1 MIHFLLHLIT
11 ASLTHV
17 FNLSLYHGTLPID
30 FKIARTTPVFKN
42 KGSITDV
49 SNYRPISVI
58 SHISKLLESIVKQ
71 QLLTHLIEQHL
82 LSKNQFAYIK
92 GRSTE
97 TTLHKIIDNWLN
109 NIDNGKITGA
119 CFLDLSKCFDTV
131 SHSIL
136 LEKLP
141 NYGIIDIELNW
152 FRSYLTDRQQLVKC
166 NAKLS
171 KLMNLYTGIPQKF

>member
-1 MIHFLLHLIT
+1 MHILLHPL
-11 ASLTHV
+11 SHV
-17 FNLSLYHGTLPID
+17 FNLSLHHGTLPID
-30 FKIARTTPVFKN
+30 FKKARTTPVFKK

-49 SNYRPISVI
+49 SNYCPISVI
-58 SHISKLLESIVKQ
+58 SHISKLLESIVKE

-97 TTLHKIIDNWLN
+97 TALHKIIDNWLN
-109 NIDNGKITGA
+109 NIGNGKITGA

-141 NYGIIDIELNW
+141 NLLIVNLIGLN
-152 FRSYLTDRQQLVKC
+152 L
-166 NAKLS
+166 
-171 KLMNLYTGIPQKF
+171 I

>member
-1 MIHFLLHLIT
+1 MYKKILELKTSTSLDILELDKFLLKECAHLI
-11 ASLTHV
+11 APSLTHV
-17 FNLSLYHGTLPID
+17 FNLSLHHGTLPID

-82 LSKNQFAYIK
+82 LSKNQIAYIK

-97 TTLHKIIDNWLN
+97 TALHKTRRVF
-109 NIDNGKITGA
+109 KT
-119 CFLDLSKCFDTV
+119 
-131 SHSIL
+131 
-136 LEKLP
+136 
-141 NYGIIDIELNW
+141 
-152 FRSYLTDRQQLVKC
+152 
-166 NAKLS
+166 
-171 KLMNLYTGIPQKF
+171 